1 MLTFRSVLKLLI
13 TLCYGIEAHFGP
25 SMSLKLNEFFF
36 AEKPERPQDL
46 VKGKVFYDQ
55 QNRPNIKVVW
65 KPPNYDGGS
74 EISHYIVEHKT
85 VKTEW
90 SSAANATV
98 KTTEYSLQVKKSET
112 YTVRV
117 TAVNKL
123 GVGEP
128 AVLTVKFTG

>member
-25 SMSLKLNEFFF
+25 SMSLKLNKFFF
-36 AEKPERPQDL
+36 AEKPDRPQDL

-90 SSAANATV
+90 SSAAN
-98 KTTEYSLQVKKSET
+98 KKKKKTEYSLQVKKSET

>member
-1 MLTFRSVLKLLI
+1 M
-13 TLCYGIEAHFGP
+13 
-25 SMSLKLNEFFF
+25 
-36 AEKPERPQDL
+36 
-46 VKGKVFYDQ
+46 
-55 QNRPNIKVVW
+55 VW

-74 EISHYIVEHKT
+74 AISHYIVEHKT

-90 SSAANATV
+90 SSAANETV
-98 KTTEYSLQVKKSET
+98 EKTEYSLQVKKTET

-117 TAVNKL
+117 TAVNKM

>member
-1 MLTFRSVLKLLI
+1 
-13 TLCYGIEAHFGP
+13 
-25 SMSLKLNEFFF
+25 
-36 AEKPERPQDL
+36 L
-46 VKGKVFYDQ
+46 VKGKVLYDQ
-55 QNRPNIKVVW
+55 QNRPTIKVVW

-74 EISHYIVEHKT
+74 AISHYIVEYKT

-98 KTTEYSLQVKKSET
+98 KKTGYSLQVKKSET

-128 AVLTVKFTG
+128 AVITVKFTDEDAKNLARSNQSRPAITLSGSLGMLLLLSALSYALV

>member
-1 MLTFRSVLKLLI
+1 MEIGIRS
-13 TLCYGIEAHFGP
+13 GIVAHFG
-25 SMSLKLNEFFF
+25 SSVSLKLVLF
-36 AEKPERPQDL
+36 AEKPDPPQDL
-46 VKGKVFYDQ
+46 VKGKVFYDH

-65 KPPNYDGGS
+65 KPPKYNGGS
-74 EISHYIVEHKT
+74 EISHYIVEYKT

-98 KTTEYSLQVKKSET
+98 KKEEYSMQVKKSET

-123 GVGEP
+123 SVGEP
-128 AVLTVKFTG
+128 SVITIKFTG

>member
-1 MLTFRSVLKLLI
+1 M
-13 TLCYGIEAHFGP
+13 
-25 SMSLKLNEFFF
+25 
-36 AEKPERPQDL
+36 

-55 QNRPNIKVVW
+55 KNRPNINVVW

-74 EISHYIVEHKT
+74 AILHYIVEHKT

-90 SSAANATV
+90 STAANATV
-98 KTTEYSLQVKKSET
+98 KKTDYSLQVETSET

-123 GVGEP
+123 GMGEP
-128 AVLTVKFTG
+128 AVITVQFTG

>member
-1 MLTFRSVLKLLI
+1 MPILLVTCVTEIGIRFRFVAHFIPSVPLKLVL
-13 TLCYGIEAHFGP
+13 
-25 SMSLKLNEFFF
+25 F
-36 AEKPERPQDL
+36 AEKPDPPQDL

-65 KPPNYDGGS
+65 KPPKYDGGS
-74 EISHYIVEHKT
+74 EISHYIVEYKT

-90 SSAANATV
+90 STAANATV
-98 KTTEYSLQVKKSET
+98 EKTEYSMRVKKSET

-123 GVGEP
+123 SVGEP
-128 AVLTVKFTG
+128 ATITIKFTG

>member
-1 MLTFRSVLKLLI
+1 MIGTRSRIV
-13 TLCYGIEAHFGP
+13 ADFVA
-25 SMSLKLNEFFF
+25 SVSLKEVLF
-36 AEKPERPQDL
+36 AEKPDPPQDL
-46 VKGKVFYDQ
+46 IKGKVLYDQ
-55 QNRPNIKVVW
+55 QNRPIIKVVW
-65 KPPNYDGGS
+65 KPPKYSGGS
-74 EISHYIVEHKT
+74 AISHYIVEYKT

-98 KTTEYSLQVKKSET
+98 KKTGYSLQVKKSET

-128 AVLTVKFTG
+128 AVITVKFTG